1 MRSSMHLVAGTSR
14 ADQTETSTSGSTE
27 IILHQVYH
35 ECVCVGGGGG
45 GGGGGVDCSG
55 LCNWFLS
62 LLSLASFLA
71 TILALCTCYST

>member
-45 GGGGGVDCSG
+45 GVLIVVDFAIG
-55 LCNWFLS
+55 FFHFFLWHLFWLLYLLCVHVIPHNHL
-62 LLSLASFLA
+62 
-71 TILALCTCYST
+71 